1 MAWTAI
7 GAFKGYGDVIYYCQ
21 PSAEIDELIRQYIA
35 LDGRIDLEYTGAS
48 AWDHLPVMGNVSPG
62 LSDDFLSA
70 PDITAGTYGNPG
82 DAYSFQYIQEGFA
95 VRFKDHEKE
104 GHLCRFG
111 LGIVTPQ
118 TGWPNNWYKC
128 YRYDTHDYLSEYKMP
143 FFTGYDTVDEVE
155 ETWSDM
161 DNLFNGAVYRKYEP
175 YLEEYYNPDTQT
187 TVNRYTT
194 DSSYTFN
201 IYIYINEAEQLA
213 VPIIVET
220 KTETSGGWPVVGKYD
235 VWIYQKSYYTET
247 MGAILYEMLTP
258 YTPGP
263 QEDWTAISSVT
274 GGGFTTQLAMLKDSS
289 INDGNSVLDGT
300 LDDIARLFSSAW
312 ESPAYI
318 SSLLMLREQGDVVEK
333 FIMSGGNYINAT
345 IDSKTNSYEF
355 TYTLDFYLADDTL
368 IYSHQYT
375 VNHDD
380 HYLSAIRKEGMSE
393 VARPSMII
401 TNGTY
406 YRYNTEGD
414 FDETTDANLYNWFI
428 GSGENPDPFGDD
440 ITTDE
445 QEGGTN
451 FFPRPTFDF
460 TEDMDYNPTDE
471 ALETGFFHAYA
482 LGKDE
487 LGEFGQTLWSSS
499 AWDTLKKYYAT
510 PSDAIMALFRIPFD
524 GFYDSDNKVPI
535 RLGDIQTTTD
545 MAYDITE
552 RYPEFDFGDVK
563 IKPESDTYIDLQ
575 RYTRIW
581 IYIPI
586 IGEKEIDTQWCMLKY
601 KEDKNHNTK
610 IDGKGLQGSVINLKM
625 KVDVLTGTCIAKVY
639 INGVMR
645 YQFVGDCHEQI
656 PYSWQTH
663 QAALSQTASTVG
675 AIGGLAAGA
684 IGGLAVGGPLGF
696 LIGAGAGLI
705 GTAVETAKLS
715 AAVQAGGQI
724 RHQGAVGALATAL
737 SWQYPY
743 ITITYPNTIEVEH
756 HKHFIGNAKPVY
768 QKIGAHTGL
777 VKFSVVHLEDVVAT
791 DEEKTEAERILREG
805 VIINAT

>member
-7 GAFKGYGDVIYYCQ
+7 GAFQGYNGQVYYCE
-21 PSAEIDELIRQYIA
+21 PPAAIDEIIRNN
-35 LDGRIDLEYTGAS
+35 LDLNGQIDLDFDGVN
-48 AWDHLPVMGNVSPG
+48 AWENPPVRGNVSPG
-62 LSDDFLSA
+62 LTENFLSS
-70 PDITAGTYGNPG
+70 PDITEGHYNTIPEDSYALN
-82 DAYSFQYIQEGFA
+82 YIAQGYA
-95 VRFKDHEKE
+95 VRFKNREVDGEDTE
-104 GHLCRFG
+104 C
-111 LGIVTPQ
+111 GIGQHTLQ
-118 TGWPNNWYKC
+118 SGWPSRNYKWLDRNSENHAYISDFHYPNVTQYKTVSEQLETQSSIDSIFGC
-128 YRYDTHDYLSEYKMP
+128 GQSYLPSYYDEYDSQLGYNVRVTDPAHFFDLYLYI
-143 FFTGYDTVDEVE
+143 DEVE
-155 ETWSDM
+155 QRVIPVRVECGTVTSY
-161 DNLFNGAVYRKYEP
+161 GEPVSPTRYR
-175 YLEEYYNPDTQT
+175 
-187 TVNRYTT
+187 VR
-194 DSSYTFN
+194 
-201 IYIYINEAEQLA
+201 
-213 VPIIVET
+213 IV
-220 KTETSGGWPVVGKYD
+220 
-235 VWIYQKSYYTET
+235 QKSDQFYSGSTLLYT
-247 MGAILYEMLTP
+247 IINP

-274 GGGFTTQLAMLKDSS
+274 GGGFTTQLAMLNDSS

-318 SSLLMLREQGDVVEK
+318 SSLLMLRAQGDVVEK

-414 FDETTDANLYNWFI
+414 FDDTKDANLYNWFI

-460 TEDMDYNPTDE
+460 TEDMDFNPTDE

-487 LGEFGQTLWSSS
+487 LGEFGQMLWSSS

-510 PSDAIMALFRIPFD
+510 PSDAIMALFRIPFG

-601 KEDKNHNTK
+601 KEDKKHNTK

-696 LIGAGAGLI
+696 LIGAGAGVI

-715 AAVQAGGQI
+715 AAVQAGGQV

-777 VKFSVVHLEDVVAT
+777 VKFSVVHLEEVVAT